1 PGPPPGTRRVPAA
14 IRVGPPSETRPGD
27 YRERVDVM
35 TLEPAFMSSRSGF
48 RRKPAGLVTEHLGR
62 EMHRRSTTDA
72 AFSRPKRGTPWRTKV
87 PGRDRSD
94 RIRRAQTIVAV
105 QADCSIARARAL
117 MQNVA

>member
-1 PGPPPGTRRVPAA
+1 
-14 IRVGPPSETRPGD
+14 
-27 YRERVDVM
+27 M

-117 MQNVA
+117 MQNVADTTDETLEHVADEVIRGSVRFDRDS